1 MNDVH
6 IEGLNNGSEPDAFL
20 AGLAMAVQAIASVVL
35 DDESKR
41 AKLSFLV
48 HELHEAVLQAKLEPR
63 IRRSFLDGLS
73 SSGITFQDSESPEPT
88 DVRSIYRQLSSAA
101 NNSRS

>member
-1 MNDVH
+1 MNGEH
-6 IEGLNNGSEPDAFL
+6 LEGLNNGSEPEAFL

-48 HELHEAVLQAKLEPR
+48 HELHEAALQAKLEPG

-73 SSGITFQDSESPEPT
+73 SSGITFQDPELT